1 MKYLSTVVK
10 VMKYQIICPVNIEWK
25 AFETYLRTLSYQV
38 RTIGNRTIQKL
49 WDFDNQSL
57 NHFRENGVYPSAQ
70 QLYGCTQK
78 TISGYIYDQL
88 KEEYQDMNKANM
100 STTLQKTIKTWN
112 SRKKEIRSGEMSIP
126 SFRNNLP
133 IDIHGNSIQIT
144 KEKSGDY
151 IASLSLFSSNF
162 IIENNLPNGKIQVKL
177 STRKQNSMKVI
188 LDRIIE
194 NTYAKGACML
204 HKHKNKWY
212 LSIIYKPTVK
222 EEHKFEEDLVMGI
235 DMGKIN
241 VLYFAFNK
249 GWIRGAISGEEIEAF
264 RKKIEHRRISLLRQG
279 KYCSGNRVGKGREKR
294 IKPIDVLNNKI
305 AKFRN
310 ATNHKYANYIVQQCL
325 KYNCGTIQ
333 LENLQGISKEQTF
346 LKNWTYFDLQEK
358 IKQQAHQYG
367 MKVVTIDP
375 SYTSK
380 RCSECGY
387 IHKNNRK
394 SQSTFECQQCNLK
407 VHADYNAAKNISIY
421 NIEKVIQKQLKLQE
435 KLNSKK
441 FTEQYIEQVE
451 NIN

>member
-1 MKYLSTVVK
+1 
-10 VMKYQIICPVNIEWK
+10 MKYQIVCPVNIEWK
-25 AFETYLRTLSYQV
+25 VFETYLRTLTYQV

-49 WDFDNQSL
+49 WEFDNQSL
-57 NHFRENGVYPSAQ
+57 NHFKENGLYPSTQ

-88 KEEYQDMNKANM
+88 KFEYLDINKANM

-112 SRKKEIRSGEMSIP
+112 SRKKEIWSGEMSIP

-133 IDIHGNSIQIT
+133 IDIHGNSIQLT

-151 IASLSLFSSNF
+151 IANLSLFSSSF
-162 IIENNLPNGKIQVKL
+162 IRENELSSGKILVKL

-188 LDRIIE
+188 LDRLIDG
-194 NTYAKGACML
+194 TYVKGASML
-204 HKHKNKWY
+204 HKYKNKWY
-212 LSIIYKPTVK
+212 LSVTYKANAI
-222 EEHKFEEDLVMGI
+222 EESKFDEDFIMGI
-235 DMGKIN
+235 DMGKVN

-249 GWIRGAISGEEIEAF
+249 GFIRGSISGEEIEAF

-279 KYCSGNRVGKGREKR
+279 KYCSENRIGKGRKKR
-294 IKPIDVLNNKI
+294 IKPVDVLNDKV
-305 AKFRN
+305 ARFRN
-310 ATNHKYANYIVQQCL
+310 STNHKYANYIVQQCL
-325 KYNCGTIQ
+325 KYKCGCIQ

-358 IKQQAHQYG
+358 IENQANQYG
-367 MKVVTIDP
+367 IKVVKIAP
-375 SYTSK
+375 SYTSQ

-387 IHKNNRK
+387 IHKNNRQD
-394 SQSTFECQQCNLK
+394 QSTFECQQCNLK

-421 NIEKVIQKQLKLQE
+421 NIEKLIQKQLKLQE

-441 FTEQYIEQVE
+441 YMEQYIEQIE
-451 NIN
+451 NIT

>member
-1 MKYLSTVVK
+1 MSTVVK
-10 VMKYQIICPVNIEWK
+10 VMKYQIVCPVNIEWK
-25 AFETYLRTLSYQV
+25 VFETYLRTLTYQV

-49 WDFDNQSL
+49 WEFDNQSL
-57 NHFRENGVYPSAQ
+57 NHFKENGVYPSTQ

-88 KEEYQDMNKANM
+88 KFEYLDINKANM

-112 SRKKEIRSGEMSIP
+112 SRKKEIWSGEMSIP

-133 IDIHGNSIQIT
+133 IDIHGNSIQLT

-151 IASLSLFSSNF
+151 IANLSLFSSSF
-162 IIENNLPNGKIQVKL
+162 IRENELSSGKILVKL

-188 LDRIIE
+188 LDRLIDG
-194 NTYAKGACML
+194 TYAKGASML
-204 HKHKNKWY
+204 HKYKNKWY
-212 LSIIYKPTVK
+212 LSVTYKANAI
-222 EEHKFEEDLVMGI
+222 EESKFDEDFIMGI
-235 DMGKIN
+235 DMGKVN

-249 GWIRGAISGEEIEAF
+249 GFIRGSISGEEIEDF

-279 KYCSGNRVGKGREKR
+279 KYCSENRIGKGRKKR
-294 IKPIDVLNNKI
+294 IKPVDVLNDKV
-305 AKFRN
+305 ARFRN
-310 ATNHKYANYIVQQCL
+310 STNHKYANYIVQQCL
-325 KYNCGTIQ
+325 KYKCGCIQ

-358 IKQQAHQYG
+358 IENQANQYG
-367 MKVVTIDP
+367 IKVVKIAP
-375 SYTSK
+375 SYTSQ

-387 IHKNNRK
+387 IHKNNRQD
-394 SQSTFECQQCNLK
+394 QSTFECQQCNLK

-421 NIEKVIQKQLKLQE
+421 NIEKLIQKQLKLQE

-441 FTEQYIEQVE
+441 YTEQYKEQIE
-451 NIN
+451 NIT

>member
-1 MKYLSTVVK
+1 
-10 VMKYQIICPVNIEWK
+10 MKYQIVCPVNIEWK
-25 AFETYLRTLSYQV
+25 VFETYLRTLTYQV

-49 WDFDNQSL
+49 WEFDNQSL
-57 NHFRENGVYPSAQ
+57 NHFKENGVYPSTQ

-88 KEEYQDMNKANM
+88 KFEYLDINKANM

-112 SRKKEIRSGEMSIP
+112 SRKKEIWSGEMSIP

-133 IDIHGNSIQIT
+133 IDIHGNSIQLT

-151 IASLSLFSSNF
+151 IANLSLFSSSF
-162 IIENNLPNGKIQVKL
+162 IRENELSSGKILVKL

-188 LDRIIE
+188 LDRLIDG
-194 NTYAKGACML
+194 TYAKGASML
-204 HKHKNKWY
+204 HKYKNKWY
-212 LSIIYKPTVK
+212 LSVTYKANAI
-222 EEHKFEEDLVMGI
+222 EESKFDEDFIMGI
-235 DMGKIN
+235 DMGKVN

-249 GWIRGAISGEEIEAF
+249 GFIRGSISGEEIEDF

-279 KYCSGNRVGKGREKR
+279 KYCSENRIGKGRKKR
-294 IKPIDVLNNKI
+294 IKPVDVLNDKV
-305 AKFRN
+305 ARFRN
-310 ATNHKYANYIVQQCL
+310 STNHKYANYIVQQCL
-325 KYNCGTIQ
+325 KYKCGCIQ

-358 IKQQAHQYG
+358 IENQANQYG
-367 MKVVTIDP
+367 IKVVKIAP
-375 SYTSK
+375 SYTSQ

-387 IHKNNRK
+387 IHKNNRQD
-394 SQSTFECQQCNLK
+394 QSTFECQQCNLK

-421 NIEKVIQKQLKLQE
+421 NIEKLIQKQLKLQE

-441 FTEQYIEQVE
+441 YTEQYKEQIE
-451 NIN
+451 NIT

>member
-1 MKYLSTVVK
+1 MSTVVK
-10 VMKYQIICPVNIEWK
+10 VMKYQIVCPVNIEWK
-25 AFETYLRTLSYQV
+25 VFETYLRTLTYQV

-49 WDFDNQSL
+49 WEFDNQSL
-57 NHFRENGVYPSAQ
+57 NHFKENGLYPSTQ

-88 KEEYQDMNKANM
+88 KFEYLDINKANM

-112 SRKKEIRSGEMSIP
+112 SRKKEIWSGEMSIP

-133 IDIHGNSIQIT
+133 IDIHGNSIQLT

-151 IASLSLFSSNF
+151 IANLSLFSSSF
-162 IIENNLPNGKIQVKL
+162 IRENELSSGKILVKL

-188 LDRIIE
+188 LDRLIDG
-194 NTYAKGACML
+194 TYVKGASML
-204 HKHKNKWY
+204 HKYKNKWY
-212 LSIIYKPTVK
+212 LSVTYKANAI
-222 EEHKFEEDLVMGI
+222 EESKFDEDFIMGI
-235 DMGKIN
+235 DMGKVN

-249 GWIRGAISGEEIEAF
+249 GFIRGSISGEEIEAF

-279 KYCSGNRVGKGREKR
+279 KYCSENRIGKGRKKR
-294 IKPIDVLNNKI
+294 IKPVDVLNDKV
-305 AKFRN
+305 ARFRN
-310 ATNHKYANYIVQQCL
+310 STNHKYANYIVQQCL
-325 KYNCGTIQ
+325 KYKCGCIQ

-358 IKQQAHQYG
+358 IENQANQYG
-367 MKVVTIDP
+367 IKVVKIAP
-375 SYTSK
+375 SYTSQ

-387 IHKNNRK
+387 IHKNNRQD
-394 SQSTFECQQCNLK
+394 QSTFECQQCNLK

-421 NIEKVIQKQLKLQE
+421 NIEKLIQKQLKLQE

-441 FTEQYIEQVE
+441 YMEQYIEQIE
-451 NIN
+451 NIT

>member
-1 MKYLSTVVK
+1 
-10 VMKYQIICPVNIEWK
+10 MKYQIVCPVNIEWK
-25 AFETYLRTLSYQV
+25 VFETYLRTLTYQV

-49 WDFDNQSL
+49 WEFDNQSL
-57 NHFRENGVYPSAQ
+57 NHFKENGVYPSTQ

-88 KEEYQDMNKANM
+88 KFEYLDINKANM

-112 SRKKEIRSGEMSIP
+112 SRKKEIWSGEMSIP

-133 IDIHGNSIQIT
+133 IDIHGNSIQLT

-151 IASLSLFSSNF
+151 IANLSLFSSSF
-162 IIENNLPNGKIQVKL
+162 IRENELSSGKILVKL

-188 LDRIIE
+188 LDRLIDG
-194 NTYAKGACML
+194 TYAKGASML
-204 HKHKNKWY
+204 HKYKNKWY
-212 LSIIYKPTVK
+212 LSVTYKANAI
-222 EEHKFEEDLVMGI
+222 EESKFDEDFIMGI
-235 DMGKIN
+235 DMGKVN

-249 GWIRGAISGEEIEAF
+249 GFIRGSISGEEIEAF

-279 KYCSGNRVGKGREKR
+279 KYCSENRIGKGRKKR
-294 IKPIDVLNNKI
+294 IKPVDVLNDKV
-305 AKFRN
+305 ARFRN
-310 ATNHKYANYIVQQCL
+310 STNHKYANYIVQQCL
-325 KYNCGTIQ
+325 KYKCGCIQ

-358 IKQQAHQYG
+358 IENQANQYG
-367 MKVVTIDP
+367 IKVVKIAP
-375 SYTSK
+375 SYTSQ

-387 IHKNNRK
+387 IHKNNRQD
-394 SQSTFECQQCNLK
+394 QSTFECQQCNLK

-421 NIEKVIQKQLKLQE
+421 NIEKLIQKQLKLQG

-441 FTEQYIEQVE
+441 YTEQYIEQIE
-451 NIN
+451 NIT